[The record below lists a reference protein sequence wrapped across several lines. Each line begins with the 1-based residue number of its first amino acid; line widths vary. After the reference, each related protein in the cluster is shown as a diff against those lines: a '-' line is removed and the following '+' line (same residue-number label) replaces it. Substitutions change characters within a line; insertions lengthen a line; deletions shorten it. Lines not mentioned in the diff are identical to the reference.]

1 MKKHVK
7 LLCLA
12 ALLLAVIAC
21 ITACGKRDEPYTDLD
36 GQGYTI
42 SIRFDVNGGMFAGIN
57 DVSVVDVYHPD
68 DIHTAGNGEKQIYL
82 LEPDDERRGK
92 QSALAASKNGYF
104 LAGWYQ
110 ERTPRVN
117 ESGEALD
124 DYGQLCSES
133 GKTQGYVYAKPWDF
147 SQPLVINDQS
157 EHNVSEN
164 YLTLYAA
171 WVPYFNFEIYTVD
184 PVTGEL
190 MYTVDEATGELVEA
204 TQTVHALFL
213 ELPEWDQS
221 TGKINMKKFPTPEV
235 LTESAN
241 GEKKEVTFEA
251 AYLDP
256 ALTQPA
262 TGTLAGAWDPA
273 TATLTTDTVKLYT
286 TWLEGEWFHIYTA
299 RQFYDNSK
307 LDANYV
313 LCADLDFSDTV
324 WKPILATNEKGFTG
338 KIIGNGYTMSNITVE
353 QANNSQLQGGLF
365 ASLGAT
371 AEISNVSFEN
381 ITYTIGAGSR
391 MQGASFGLLA
401 GTIAEGALLEQVTVS
416 GSLIVGA
423 KCFPGDYT
431 VGLVCGTGSAPGV
444 DHANI
449 TASAEEGTSITVETN
464 ADNGVV
470 TVTFG
475 S

>member
-1 MKKHVK
+1 MKKQVK

-21 ITACGKRDEPYTDLD
+21 ITACGKRDEPYTGLD
-36 GQGYTI
+36 EQGYTI

-68 DIHTAGNGEKQIYL
+68 DIHIDENGEKQIYL

-92 QSALAASKNGYF
+92 QSALTASKNDYF

-117 ESGEALD
+117 EKGEALD

-133 GKTQGYVYAKPWDF
+133 GREQGYVYAKPWDF
-147 SQPLVINDQS
+147 SQPLVIDGQG
-157 EHNVSEN
+157 EQNVNEN

-171 WVPYFNFEIYTVD
+171 WVPYYNFEIYTVD
-184 PVTGEL
+184 A
-190 MYTVDEATGELVEA
+190 ATGEVNEEA
-204 TQTVHALFL
+204 KEIVQALFL

-221 TGKINMKKFPTPEV
+221 TGKINMKKFPTPEI
-235 LTESAN
+235 LTESAD
-241 GEKKEVTFEA
+241 GETKTVTFEA

-262 TGTLAGAWDPA
+262 TETLAGTWDPA
-273 TATLTTDTVKLYT
+273 TATLITDTVKLYT

-299 RQFYDNSK
+299 EQFYDNSR
-307 LDANYV
+307 LNGNYV
-313 LCADLDFSDTV
+313 LCADLDFSDTF
-324 WKPILATNEKGFTG
+324 WMSIFATNEKGFTG
-338 KIIGNGYTMSNITVE
+338 KIIGNGYTMSNIAVK

-371 AEISNVSFEN
+371 AEIRDVNFEN

-431 VGLVCGTGSAPGV
+431 VGLVCGTGAAPGV
-444 DHANI
+444 DHSNI
-449 TASAEEGTSITVETN
+449 TASAEEGANITVETD
-464 ADNGVV
+464 ADSGVV